1 MVSTNV
7 WNWKMPIRER
17 IIKFRKEPY
26 PMNHE
31 PLTLYKLIIL
41 YMLDHV
47 DFPLTSAQVSD
58 FLLEKEYTNFLT
70 LQQAISELTDASLIT
85 THSIGNRTHLMI
97 TVEGKNTLSFFEDN
111 IGETIKKEI
120 LNYLGLNEAALRNEV
135 SVTGEYYKSTS
146 GEYEA
151 RLAARE
157 KNVKL
162 IEITL
167 SVPTRE
173 SAAAICDNWQRKNQ
187 EIYQFLVGQL
197 F

>member
-1 MVSTNV
+1 
-7 WNWKMPIRER
+7 
-17 IIKFRKEPY
+17 
-26 PMNHE
+26 MNHE

-146 GEYEA
+146 
-151 RLAARE
+151 RE

>member
-1 MVSTNV
+1 
-7 WNWKMPIRER
+7 
-17 IIKFRKEPY
+17 
-26 PMNHE
+26 MNHE

-85 THSIGNRTHLMI
+85 THSIGNRTHLM
-97 TVEGKNTLSFFEDN
+97 NTLSFFEDN

>member
-1 MVSTNV
+1 
-7 WNWKMPIRER
+7 
-17 IIKFRKEPY
+17 
-26 PMNHE
+26 MNHE

-151 RLAARE
+151 DR
-157 KNVKL
+157 K
-162 IEITL
+162 
-167 SVPTRE
+167 SV
-173 SAAAICDNWQRKNQ
+173 
-187 EIYQFLVGQL
+187 V
-197 F
+197 

>member
-1 MVSTNV
+1 
-7 WNWKMPIRER
+7 
-17 IIKFRKEPY
+17 
-26 PMNHE
+26 MNHE

-85 THSIGNRTHLMI
+85 THAIGNRTHLMI

>member
-1 MVSTNV
+1 MT
-7 WNWKMPIRER
+7 
-17 IIKFRKEPY
+17 
-26 PMNHE
+26 HE

-41 YMLDHV
+41 YMLNQV

-58 FLLEKEYTNFLT
+58 FMLEGEYTNFLT
-70 LQQAISELTDASLIT
+70 LQQAISELTDAGLIT

-97 TVEGKNTLSFFEDN
+97 TGEGKNTLSFFEDN

-120 LNYLGLNEAALRNEV
+120 LNYLGVHEAALRDEV
-135 SVTGEYYKSTS
+135 SITGEYYKSTS

-151 RLAARE
+151 HLTAKE

-162 IEITL
+162 MELTL
-167 SVPTRE
+167 SVPTQE
-173 SAAAICDNWQRKNQ
+173 TAAAICDNWQKKNQ
-187 EIYQFLVGQL
+187 EIYQFLIGEL

>member
-1 MVSTNV
+1 
-7 WNWKMPIRER
+7 
-17 IIKFRKEPY
+17 
-26 PMNHE
+26 MNHE

-111 IGETIKKEI
+111 IGENHQKEI
-120 LNYLGLNEAALRNEV
+120 LNYLGLNEAD
-135 SVTGEYYKSTS
+135 
-146 GEYEA
+146 
-151 RLAARE
+151 
-157 KNVKL
+157 
-162 IEITL
+162 
-167 SVPTRE
+167 PT
-173 SAAAICDNWQRKNQ
+173 Q
-187 EIYQFLVGQL
+187 
-197 F
+197 